1 MKLYPVDELQNMVN
15 EDFHLRFSKLNEMKP
30 AGLYEPVNYS
40 LQMGGKR
47 LRPLLLLLSFN
58 MFSDDISGALPAAV
72 SAEVFHNFTLLHDDL
87 MDRSEIRRNA
97 PSVYMKF
104 GEDKAILSGDAM
116 AFMSYRILNECIS
129 ARISD
134 VIKLF
139 TSTAIEVCEGQ
150 QYDMDFENSSD
161 ISEADYLEMI
171 RLKTAVLLGYCLK
184 AGAMLGNADAEIC
197 DRLYFLGSNLGLAFQ
212 LQDDLLDAYGT
223 QDLFGKKIGNDIAGN
238 KKTYLLVKALETAGG
253 DIKSE
258 LSGWLEG
265 GREKEEQKVR
275 AVIDIYNK
283 LSIKNI
289 TEDKI
294 GHYFNNVFSTLENLP
309 INKNLTVHLKT
320 LISGMQVRKY

>member
-1 MKLYPVDELQNMVN
+1 M
-15 EDFHLRFSKLNEMKP
+15 
-30 AGLYEPVNYS
+30 
-40 LQMGGKR
+40 
-47 LRPLLLLLSFN
+47 RPLLLLLSFN
-58 MFSDDISGALPAAV
+58 MFSDNLSGALPAAV

-87 MDRSEIRRNA
+87 MDRSEIRRNV

-104 GEDKAILSGDAM
+104 GENKAILSGDAM

-129 ARISD
+129 GRISD

-212 LQDDLLDAYGT
+212 LQDDLLDAYGPRP
-223 QDLFGKKIGNDIAGN
+223 FWKKN
-238 KKTYLLVKALETAGG
+238 
-253 DIKSE
+253 
-258 LSGWLEG
+258 W
-265 GREKEEQKVR
+265 
-275 AVIDIYNK
+275 
-283 LSIKNI
+283 
-289 TEDKI
+289 
-294 GHYFNNVFSTLENLP
+294 
-309 INKNLTVHLKT
+309 
-320 LISGMQVRKY
+320 